1 MKTNPFKDYF
11 YFIKSDRNAIVA
23 VGCVAVF
30 CVGVLVMVERRPS
43 PQPIPEQSSPTR
55 SLFPVMG
62 RVTGVESEQDGL
74 PSDGDVFIPH
84 HFDPNTVDSMTL
96 VGFGLKDWKVRNFLH
111 YRAAGKVFR
120 SAEDLGDT
128 YGWTAEDVE
137 RVREYVSVGKE
148 YENGKRLFG
157 GTEKGQPGWNGRNE
171 KIGRDGKGWER
182 REDVP
187 ERASNKFRS
196 LTKVD
201 VNTADTALLRR
212 VPGIGGKISEA
223 IVTYRKKLG
232 GFHSVEQL
240 RELKIVS
247 PELLEW
253 FEVSSSPDI
262 QRLNINKA
270 SFQALNSHPY
280 ISYEQTK
287 ALLQYIRLY
296 GKVKDEQ
303 ALVETGIF
311 TKEDLERLRPYIAY
325 E

>member
-11 YFIKSDRNAIVA
+11 YFIKSDRKAIVA

-55 SLFPVMG
+55 SLSPVMG

-96 VGFGLKDWKVRNFLH
+96 VGFGLKEWKVRNFLH

-120 SAEDLGDT
+120 SAEEMGKT
-128 YGWTAEDVE
+128 HGWTEEDVE
-137 RVREYVSVGKE
+137 KVRGYVRVGKE
-148 YENGKRLFG
+148 YGKDG
-157 GTEKGQPGWNGRNE
+157 KNGRNE

>member
-1 MKTNPFKDYF
+1 MKSNPFKDF
-11 YFIKSDRNAIVA
+11 VYFIKSDRRAIVA
-23 VGCVAVF
+23 LGCVAVF
-30 CVGVLVMVERRPS
+30 AIGVLLVVDAWKDKENGTIAKEKVSVEDEKDEERVEVVMRE
-43 PQPIPEQSSPTR
+43 
-55 SLFPVMG
+55 
-62 RVTGVESEQDGL
+62 
-74 PSDGDVFIPH
+74 
-84 HFDPNTVDSMTL
+84 FDPNTVDSLTL
-96 VGFGLKDWKVRNFLH
+96 IGFGLKAWKVKNFLH

-120 SAEDLGDT
+120 SAEEMGKT
-128 YGWTAEDVE
+128 YGWTEEDVE
-137 RVREYVSVGKE
+137 RVRGYVRVGKE
-148 YENGKRLFG
+148 YEKKDVKKWEMR
-157 GTEKGQPGWNGRNE
+157 EKMKE
-171 KIGRDGKGWER
+171 
-182 REDVP
+182 RED
-187 ERASNKFRS
+187 RQTYTSNKFQT

-201 VNTADTALLRR
+201 VNMADTALLRR

-223 IVTYRKKLG
+223 IVAYRKKLG
-232 GFHSVEQL
+232 GFYSVEQL

-303 ALVETGIF
+303 ALVETGLF
-311 TKEDLERLRPYIAY
+311 TKEEVERLKPYLAF

>member
-1 MKTNPFKDYF
+1 M
-11 YFIKSDRNAIVA
+11 AL
-23 VGCVAVF
+23 GCVAVF
-30 CVGVLVMVERRPS
+30 AIGVLVVVDGRRPS
-43 PQPIPEQSSPTR
+43 PQPSPYMEREEAMRGIGNEPE
-55 SLFPVMG
+55 G
-62 RVTGVESEQDGL
+62 ESEGEMSAGQRG
-74 PSDGDVFIPH
+74 SGS
-84 HFDPNTVDSMTL
+84 FDPNTVDSLTL
-96 VGFGLKDWKVRNFLH
+96 IGLGLKSWKVRNFLH

-120 SAEDLGDT
+120 SAEEMGKT
-128 YGWTAEDVE
+128 YGWTEEDVE
-137 RVREYVSVGKE
+137 KVRGYVRVGKE
-148 YENGKRLFG
+148 YEKKDVKKWETR
-157 GTEKGQPGWNGRNE
+157 EKME
-171 KIGRDGKGWER
+171 E
-182 REDVP
+182 RED
-187 ERASNKFRS
+187 RQTYTSNKFQT

-201 VNTADTALLRR
+201 VNMADTALLRR
-212 VPGIGGKISEA
+212 IPGIGGKISEA
-223 IVTYRKKLG
+223 IVAYRKKLG
-232 GFHSVEQL
+232 GFYSVEQL

-303 ALVETGIF
+303 ALLETGLF
-311 TKEDLERLRPYIAY
+311 TKEEVEKLKPYLAF

>member
-1 MKTNPFKDYF
+1 M
-11 YFIKSDRNAIVA
+11 KSDRRAIVA
-23 VGCVAVF
+23 LGCIAVF
-30 CVGVLVMVERRPS
+30 CVGVLMLIDAWKGKEKEVKAEEKVILNVERKEERG
-43 PQPIPEQSSPTR
+43 EV
-55 SLFPVMG
+55 VM
-62 RVTGVESEQDGL
+62 RA
-74 PSDGDVFIPH
+74 
-84 HFDPNTVDSMTL
+84 FDPNTVDSLTL
-96 VGFGLKDWKVRNFLH
+96 IGFGLRPWKVKNFLH
-111 YRAAGKVFR
+111 YREAGKVFR
-120 SAEDLGDT
+120 SAEEMGKT
-128 YGWTAEDVE
+128 HGWTEEDVE
-137 RVREYVSVGKE
+137 RVRKYVRVDEEYGK
-148 YENGKRLFG
+148 GKRLFG
-157 GTEKGQPGWNGRNE
+157 GTEKGQPGWEGRNE
-171 KIGRDGKGWER
+171 KYGKDGKRW
-182 REDVP
+182 DDWK
-187 ERASNKFRS
+187 SNKFHT

-201 VNTADTALLRR
+201 VNTADTAMLRR
-212 VPGIGGKISEA
+212 IPGVGAKISEA

-232 GFHSVEQL
+232 GFYSVEQL

-311 TKEDLERLRPYIAY
+311 TKEEVERLKPYLAF

>member
-1 MKTNPFKDYF
+1 MKSNPFRDFF
-11 YFIKSDRNAIVA
+11 YFTKGDRRAIVA
-23 VGCVAVF
+23 LGCIAVF
-30 CVGVLVMVERRPS
+30 AIGVLMLVERRRPS
-43 PQPIPEQSSPTR
+43 PQPSPY
-55 SLFPVMG
+55 ME
-62 RVTGVESEQDGL
+62 RVTSVKSEQDGL
-74 PSDGDVFIPH
+74 PSDGNVFFPH
-84 HFDPNTVDSMTL
+84 HFDPNTVDSLTL
-96 VGFGLKDWKVRNFLH
+96 IGFGLKDWKVRNFLH

-120 SAEDLGDT
+120 SAEEMGKT
-128 YGWTAEDVE
+128 YGWTEEDVE
-137 RVREYVSVGKE
+137 RVREYVRVGKE
-148 YENGKRLFG
+148 YEKKDVKKWE
-157 GTEKGQPGWNGRNE
+157 TKEKME
-171 KIGRDGKGWER
+171 E
-182 REDVP
+182 RED
-187 ERASNKFRS
+187 RQTYTFNKFRT
-196 LTKVD
+196 LTKVNM
-201 VNTADTALLRR
+201 NTADTALLRR

-223 IVTYRKKLG
+223 IVAYRKKLG
-232 GFHSVEQL
+232 GFYSVEQL

-303 ALVETGIF
+303 ALLETGLF
-311 TKEDLERLRPYIAY
+311 TKEEVERLKPYLAF

>member
-1 MKTNPFKDYF
+1 MKSNPFKDF
-11 YFIKSDRNAIVA
+11 VYFIKSDRRAIVA
-23 VGCVAVF
+23 LGCVAVF
-30 CVGVLVMVERRPS
+30 AIGVLLVVDAWKDKENGTIAKEKVSVEDEKDEERVEVVMRE
-43 PQPIPEQSSPTR
+43 
-55 SLFPVMG
+55 
-62 RVTGVESEQDGL
+62 
-74 PSDGDVFIPH
+74 
-84 HFDPNTVDSMTL
+84 FDPNTVDSLTL
-96 VGFGLKDWKVRNFLH
+96 IGFGLKAWKVKNFLH

-120 SAEDLGDT
+120 SAEEMGKT
-128 YGWTAEDVE
+128 YGWTEEDVE
-137 RVREYVSVGKE
+137 RVRGYVRVGKE
-148 YENGKRLFG
+148 YEKKDVKKWEMR
-157 GTEKGQPGWNGRNE
+157 EKMKE
-171 KIGRDGKGWER
+171 
-182 REDVP
+182 RED
-187 ERASNKFRS
+187 RQTYTSNKFQT

-201 VNTADTALLRR
+201 VNMADTALLRR

-223 IVTYRKKLG
+223 IVAYRKKLG
-232 GFHSVEQL
+232 GFYSVEQL

-303 ALVETGIF
+303 ALVETGLF
-311 TKEDLERLRPYIAY
+311 TKEEVERLKPYLAY

>member
-1 MKTNPFKDYF
+1 M
-11 YFIKSDRNAIVA
+11 AL
-23 VGCVAVF
+23 GCVAVF
-30 CVGVLVMVERRPS
+30 AIGVLLVVDAWKDKENGTIAKEKVSVEDEKNEERVEVVMRE
-43 PQPIPEQSSPTR
+43 
-55 SLFPVMG
+55 
-62 RVTGVESEQDGL
+62 
-74 PSDGDVFIPH
+74 
-84 HFDPNTVDSMTL
+84 FDPNTVDSMTL

-120 SAEDLGDT
+120 SAEEMGKT
-128 YGWTAEDVE
+128 YGWTEEDVE
-137 RVREYVSVGKE
+137 KVRGYVRVGKE
-148 YENGKRLFG
+148 YEKKDVKKWETR
-157 GTEKGQPGWNGRNE
+157 EKME
-171 KIGRDGKGWER
+171 E
-182 REDVP
+182 RED
-187 ERASNKFRS
+187 RQTYTSNKFQT

-201 VNTADTALLRR
+201 VNMADTALLRR
-212 VPGIGGKISEA
+212 IPGIGGKISEA
-223 IVTYRKKLG
+223 IVAYRKKLG
-232 GFHSVEQL
+232 GFYSVEQL

-303 ALVETGIF
+303 ALLETGLF
-311 TKEDLERLRPYIAY
+311 TKEEVEKLKPYLAF

>member
-1 MKTNPFKDYF
+1 MKTNPFKDFF
-11 YFIKSDRNAIVA
+11 YFIKSDRRAIVA
-23 VGCVAVF
+23 LGCVAVF
-30 CVGVLVMVERRPS
+30 AIGVLLVVDAWKDKENGTIAKEKVSVEDEKDEERVEVVMRE
-43 PQPIPEQSSPTR
+43 
-55 SLFPVMG
+55 
-62 RVTGVESEQDGL
+62 
-74 PSDGDVFIPH
+74 
-84 HFDPNTVDSMTL
+84 FDPNTVDSLTL
-96 VGFGLKDWKVRNFLH
+96 IGFGLKDWKVRNFLH

-120 SAEDLGDT
+120 SAEEMGKT
-128 YGWTAEDVE
+128 HGWTEEDVE
-137 RVREYVSVGKE
+137 KVRGYVRVGKE
-148 YENGKRLFG
+148 YEKKDVKKWETR
-157 GTEKGQPGWNGRNE
+157 EKME
-171 KIGRDGKGWER
+171 E
-182 REDVP
+182 RED
-187 ERASNKFRS
+187 RQTYTSNKFQT

-201 VNTADTALLRR
+201 VNMADTALLRR
-212 VPGIGGKISEA
+212 IPGIGGKISEA
-223 IVTYRKKLG
+223 IVAYRKKLG
-232 GFHSVEQL
+232 GFYSVEQL

-303 ALVETGIF
+303 ALLETGLF
-311 TKEDLERLRPYIAY
+311 TKEEVEKLKPYLAF

>member
-1 MKTNPFKDYF
+1 MKKNPFKEFLYF
-11 YFIKSDRNAIVA
+11 SKGDRRAIVA
-23 VGCVAVF
+23 LGCIAVF
-30 CVGVLVMVERRPS
+30 AVGVLMVVDAWKEKEGNVKTGEKVAVDVEEKEERGEVVMR
-43 PQPIPEQSSPTR
+43 
-55 SLFPVMG
+55 M
-62 RVTGVESEQDGL
+62 
-74 PSDGDVFIPH
+74 
-84 HFDPNTVDSMTL
+84 FDPNTVDSLTL
-96 VGFGLKDWKVRNFLH
+96 IGFGVKPWKVKNFLH

-137 RVREYVSVGKE
+137 RVREYVRVGKE

-157 GTEKGQPGWNGRNE
+157 GTEKLQPKREEREEWKRKEE
-171 KIGRDGKGWER
+171 KTEH
-182 REDVP
+182 
-187 ERASNKFRS
+187 ASNKFHT

-201 VNTADTALLRR
+201 VNTADTALLRH

-232 GFHSVEQL
+232 GFYSVEQL

-311 TKEDLERLRPYIAY
+311 TKEEVERLKPYLAF